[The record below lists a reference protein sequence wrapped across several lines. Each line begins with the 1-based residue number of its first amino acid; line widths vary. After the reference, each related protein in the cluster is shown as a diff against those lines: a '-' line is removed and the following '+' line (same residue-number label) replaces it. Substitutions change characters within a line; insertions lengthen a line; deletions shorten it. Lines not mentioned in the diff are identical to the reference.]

1 MLEKIKFVI
10 VAIFAGLSSF
20 LGTLAIPVYILVL
33 LNVLDYG
40 TGICAAKYRNE
51 KVNSYKGFRGIAKK
65 VCMWLLVAVGGV
77 LDWLVMYA
85 ADKVGINYKLTFLIA
100 ALVAIWLIA
109 NELLSILEN
118 MIDIGVKMPGFLI
131 SLAKNIKSSVEKKA
145 GESIPGEDNK

>member
-10 VAIFAGLSSF
+10 VAIFAGLSSL

-33 LNVLDYG
+33 LNITDYA
-40 TGICAAKYRNE
+40 TGIVAAKYRNE

-131 SLAKNIKSSVEKKA
+131 SLAKNIKTSVEKKA